1 MGSKLCPCQDKVLAM
16 GGMMSLLNSTLSNV
30 HLYIISLY
38 RMLMGPRERMDTIIN
53 NFMWD
58 KDADKNYMFVKGSKW
73 FEDFLFG
80 NNEYFSIR

>member
-1 MGSKLCPCQDKVLAM
+1 
-16 GGMMSLLNSTLSNV
+16 
-30 HLYIISLY
+30 
-38 RMLMGPRERMDTIIN
+38 MGPRERMDTIIN